1 MWITVTS
8 SNLKKA
14 PKLKIVGGFFS
25 AKKKLLDS
33 PPFLRIRKKLGESSL
48 FLDFIWRVLTV
59 HVQLDGGGYGYGNV
73 VVGGLAS
80 QNGMQVI
87 SLQILENEF
96 VFRLERGLI
105 VIGGVQECMI
115 SPPGHFGLRL
125 TS

>member
-80 QNGMQVI
+80 QNGMEVSPSQLYQPQLI
-87 SLQILENEF
+87 GHLA
-96 VFRLERGLI
+96 RGLI
-105 VIGGVQECMI
+105 D
-115 SPPGHFGLRL
+115 HFRHII
-125 TS
+125 